1 MPKIEPNKSVD
12 ANLQLNLSG
21 HRGDFLCSVSVDA
34 DLSDLKYAQR
44 CWFFEKKTG
53 DAELINVMR
62 LEVIRVIEE
71 TRVHHVSPRKVT
83 DYLKTS

>member
-1 MPKIEPNKSVD
+1 MLTY
-12 ANLQLNLSG
+12 NLTSISG

-34 DLSDLKYAQR
+34 DLSDLKYAQP
-44 CWFFEKKTG
+44 CCFLKKTG

-71 TRVHHVSPRKVT
+71 IRVHHVSPRKVT